1 MKRLLRDIAALA
13 ILIPFLIVL
22 LWSVSSSWRWPDL
35 LPSGF
40 SLRGYEYAFSPSGN
54 AGPILLT
61 SIGLSVAVTIV
72 TLLICFPAARA
83 LTFYDFKGKG
93 FMNSVVLMPAVV
105 PILSVALG
113 IHITFLQLGLAS
125 TVLGVILIQ
134 ILPGIPY
141 GVRLLSEGMAV
152 AGNRHEPQA
161 RSLGAT
167 PLQTFWHVTLPMNVP
182 GLITAGSMV
191 YIVSFSQYFIT
202 LLIGGGKVLT
212 FPLLMVPFIQN
223 NDRNI
228 ASAMAVVFLAA
239 LWIVTFL
246 AERFLLHYYQ
256 GYRKMTR

>member
-1 MKRLLRDIAALA
+1 MKKLFKGIAAL
-13 ILIPFLIVL
+13 LIIVPFLVVL
-22 LWSVSSSWRWPDL
+22 IWSLFSNWRWPDL
-35 LPSGF
+35 IPAGF

-54 AGPILLT
+54 AGAILLS
-61 SIGLSVAVTIV
+61 SIGLSLAVTV
-72 TLLICFPAARA
+72 LTLLICFPAAWA
-83 LTFYDFKGKG
+83 LTFYEFPGKR

-105 PILSVALG
+105 PVLSVALG
-113 IHITFLQLGLAS
+113 IHLTFLRAGLAS
-125 TVLGVILIQ
+125 TVWGVILIQ

-141 GVRLLSEGMAV
+141 GVRLLSDGLRLS
-152 AGNRHEPQA
+152 GNRHEPQA

-167 PLQTFWHVTLPMNVP
+167 PLQTLWHVTLPMNVP

-202 LLIGGGKVLT
+202 LLIGGGKITT
-212 FPLLMVPFIQN
+212 FTLMMVPFIQN

-228 ASAMAVVFLAA
+228 ASAMAVLFLAA